1 MDRMKKIEQIVMLLY
16 AFLRG
21 KSSNHE
27 DLQHIVKNQIMNMP
41 DFKDLTNE
49 EIEEAIFRYE
59 VQYGSRTFEPGI
71 TISTRKGDD
80 TWLFKKKRTMSSSE
94 HEYQNRYEKYLLF
107 NHYGDEAKESIIK
120 EAEKVL
126 SLCAD
131 PESNEKIRGLVMGD
145 VQSGKTSNY
154 MALANLACD
163 YGYKIIL
170 ILAGMTDSLRIQTQ
184 DRVDEG
190 LIGAISS
197 TIGRNDKISYIGVGT
212 YGNGGHYAI
221 PLTTELSDF
230 TPSNCTS
237 NDLNKPQ
244 ILVVKKNKSVLEAVK
259 KWLKPGQANVS
270 GRNILIIDD
279 ECDNA
284 SINTK
289 ATKNGLEQ
297 ETASTIN
304 KLIRDIYN
312 NFECASYVGY
322 TATPFANIFI
332 NPEKIIGY
340 DDLFPSDFIHRLK
353 TTNEMYF
360 GIEKVFK
367 EDKKH
372 IKILNENEDYFIPS
386 KHKSDLK
393 IYQIP
398 SSLKNAICSF
408 LIANCI
414 RTYRGDKTKHRSMMI
429 NVSAFNP
436 VQEQILYLVENYV
449 STLLNAISQYDKY
462 NTERFIKHNELRRI
476 YEIYTQDS
484 LYSSPTKTSNSKTIN
499 DELPFDKLKELL
511 FDEISKF
518 RVVVINSKRKGDQRF
533 KYKEFKETGA
543 RVIAIGG
550 FVLSRGLT
558 LEGLMMSYYSRNSV
572 AYDTLLQ
579 MCRWFGY
586 RPQYEDLCTIYMTQN
601 NYDCFCA
608 VVDALD
614 NLDSQLE
621 VMQVQGATPKDFGL
635 MVMESPD
642 TLETNLLITARNKL
656 RNTVEIVKA
665 LNYSGVDIDT
675 SKLYKSVDIN
685 RANYN
690 NVKKFVKLLSMKG
703 KKILKYE
710 HDRYMIKDVSNSDLA
725 DFIECLK
732 IPIEN
737 KKFDIENIT
746 EFVRK
751 GDYYKKWD
759 IVFATGEKKE
769 TKIFKLFDE
778 QGELCLAI
786 PPIKR
791 SFSLEDDED
800 IIRISKNNNR
810 LLEPGIFN
818 AGLTEKQI
826 EEAKELAKN
835 RPSKKHSSNESKTP
849 IAKDYLSV
857 KDRKPLFVIL
867 PIKLDQDEPNLEETD
882 YSDSKK
888 ELINKYVDD
897 EWIIGFGIGFAGRE
911 DKVMLKFR
919 INKVKQDEYLKRIQE
934 DLIDD

>member
-1 MDRMKKIEQIVMLLY
+1 MDRVEQVVLLLY
-16 AFLRG
+16 GFLSG
-21 KSSNHE
+21 KVCSHE
-27 DLQHIVKNQIMNMP
+27 DLEHIVKNQIMKMEP
-41 DFKDLTNE
+41 FKDLTTE
-49 EIEEAIFRYE
+49 EIEEAIYRYE

-71 TISTRKGDD
+71 TITERKGSD
-80 TWLFKKKRTMSSSE
+80 TWLLKKKRKMTSSE
-94 HEYQNRYEKYLLF
+94 HEYQQRYEQYLLL
-107 NHYGDEAKESIIK
+107 NHYGDDAKESIIK

-131 PESNEKIRGLVMGD
+131 PESNEKTRGLVMGD

-170 ILAGMTDSLRIQTQ
+170 ILAGLTDSLRIQTQ

-190 LIGAISS
+190 LIGAVSS
-197 TIGRNDKISYIGVGT
+197 TIGHNDKITYIGVGT

-221 PLTTELSDF
+221 PFTTELADF
-230 TPSNCTS
+230 APANCTA

-244 ILVVKKNKSVLEAVK
+244 ILVVKKNKKVLEAVK

-284 SINTK
+284 SVNTK
-289 ATKNGLEQ
+289 HSSNAQEQ
-297 ETASTIN
+297 EDPSTIN

-312 NFECASYVGY
+312 NFECAAYVGY

-332 NPEKIIGY
+332 NPEKIIGF

-353 TTNEMYF
+353 STNEVYF
-360 GIEKVFK
+360 GIDKVFR
-367 EDKKH
+367 EDRKH
-372 IKILNENEDYFIPS
+372 IKILNENEDFFIPA
-386 KHKSDLK
+386 KHKANLDIWQLPNSVKD
-393 IYQIP
+393 
-398 SSLKNAICSF
+398 AICAF
-408 LIANCI
+408 LIANCV

-429 NVSAFNP
+429 NASAYNP
-436 VQEQILYLVENYV
+436 VQEQLLELVERYV
-449 STLLNAISQYDKY
+449 STLLDAISQYDKY
-462 NTERFIKHNELRRI
+462 NTERFIKHEELRRI
-476 YEIYTQDS
+476 YEIYNRDS
-484 LYSSPTKTSNSKTIN
+484 LFNTPISSQKQTTIR
-499 DELPFDKLKELL
+499 DELSFEQVKELL
-511 FDEISKF
+511 YEEISKF

-533 KYKEFKETGA
+533 KYKDYKETGA

-558 LEGLMMSYYSRNSV
+558 LDGLMISYYSRNSV

-586 RPQYEDLCTIYMTQN
+586 RPRYEDLCAIYMSQN

-635 MVMESPD
+635 MVMESPE

-656 RNTVEIVKA
+656 RNSVEIIKG

-675 SKLYKSVDIN
+675 SKLYQSVEHN
-685 RANYN
+685 RSNYSA
-690 NVKKFVKLLSMKG
+690 VQKFVKLLSKKG
-703 KKILKYE
+703 QKISKYD
-710 HDRYMIKDVSNSDLA
+710 HDRYMIKDVSNTDLA
-725 DFIECLK
+725 NLIEALK
-732 IPIEN
+732 IPLEN

-746 EFVRK
+746 AFIRK
-751 GDYYKKWD
+751 GEYYKKWD
-759 IVFATGEKKE
+759 VVFATGEKRDGDL
-769 TKIFKLFDE
+769 FRLFDE
-778 QGELCLAI
+778 NGELCLEI
-786 PPIKR
+786 PPVKR
-791 SFSLEDDED
+791 SFALEEDED

-818 AGLTEKQI
+818 AGLTPEQI
-826 EEAKELAKN
+826 EEAKELARK
-835 RPSKKHSSNESKTP
+835 RPSKKKIKKENKTP

-867 PIKLDQDEPNLEETD
+867 PIKLDQDDPEAEETD
-882 YSDSKK
+882 YSLKK
-888 ELINKYVDD
+888 EELINKFTGE
-897 EWIIGFGIGFAGRE
+897 EWLVGFGIGFAGRE
-911 DKVMLKFR
+911 GKVMLKFR
-919 INKVKQDEYLKRIQE
+919 INKVKQEEYLRRIQE
-934 DLIDD
+934 DVLDD

>member
-1 MDRMKKIEQIVMLLY
+1 MDRIEQVVLY
-16 AFLRG
+16 IYAYLSG
-21 KSSNHE
+21 KISSHE
-27 DLQHIVKNQIMNMP
+27 DLECIVRDQIMKI
-41 DFKDLTNE
+41 DTLKDLTND
-49 EIEEAIFRYE
+49 EIEKAIYIYE
-59 VQYGSRTFEPGI
+59 TRYGSRSFEPGI
-71 TISTRKGDD
+71 TIKERKGSD
-80 TWLFKKKRTMSSSE
+80 TWLLKKKRKMSSSE
-94 HEYQNRYEKYLLF
+94 HGYQQRYEKYLVS
-107 NHYGDEAKESIIK
+107 NYYGDDAKESIIK

-131 PESNEKIRGLVMGD
+131 PESNEKTRGLVMGD

-197 TIGRNDKISYIGVGT
+197 TIGHNDKITYIGVGT
-212 YGNGGHYAI
+212 YGNGGYYAI
-221 PLTTELSDF
+221 PFTTESTDF
-230 TPSNCTS
+230 SPSSCTS

-244 ILVVKKNKSVLEAVK
+244 ILVVKKNKKVLEAVK

-284 SINTK
+284 SVNTK
-289 ATKNGLEQ
+289 PSNTIQEQ
-297 ETASTIN
+297 EDPSTIN

-312 NFECASYVGY
+312 NFECAAYVGY

-353 TTNEMYF
+353 STNEMYF
-360 GIEKVFK
+360 GIDKVFR
-367 EDKKH
+367 EDRKH
-372 IKILNENEDYFIPS
+372 IKILNENEDFFIPA
-386 KHKSDLK
+386 KHKSNLE
-393 IYQIP
+393 IWQLP
-398 SSLKNAICSF
+398 SSLKDAICVF
-408 LIANCI
+408 LIANCV

-429 NVSAFNP
+429 NASAYNP
-436 VQEQILYLVENYV
+436 VQEQLLKLVERYV
-449 STLLNAISQYDKY
+449 SILLDAISQYDKY
-462 NTERFIKHNELRRI
+462 NTERFIKHNELKRI
-476 YEIYTQDS
+476 YEIYTRDFLFNTS
-484 LYSSPTKTSNSKTIN
+484 ISSQKVTTIN
-499 DELPFDKLKELL
+499 DELSFEKLKELL
-511 FDEISKF
+511 YDEISKF

-533 KYKEFKETGA
+533 KYKDYKETGA

-558 LEGLMMSYYSRNSV
+558 LDGLMISYYSRNSV

-586 RPQYEDLCTIYMTQN
+586 RPRYEDLCAVYMSQN

-621 VMQVQGATPKDFGL
+621 VMQAQGATPKDFGL

-656 RNTVEIVKA
+656 RNSIEIIKG

-675 SKLYKSVDIN
+675 SKLYQSIEDN
-685 RANYN
+685 RDNYFA
-690 NVKKFVKLLSMKG
+690 VQKFVKLLSAKG
-703 KKILKYE
+703 LKIQRYE
-710 HDRYMIKDVSNSDLA
+710 HDRFMIKDVSNTDLA
-725 DFIECLK
+725 DFIELLK
-732 IPIEN
+732 IPLEN

-746 EFVRK
+746 EFIRK
-751 GDYYKKWD
+751 GEYYKKWD
-759 IVFATGEKKE
+759 IVFATGEKQNIE
-769 TKIFKLFDE
+769 LFKLYDE
-778 QGELCLAI
+778 NGQECLSI
-786 PPIKR
+786 PPVKR
-791 SFSLEDDED
+791 SFALEDEED

-818 AGLTEKQI
+818 AGLSEEQI
-826 EEAKELAKN
+826 AEAKELAKK
-835 RPSKKHSSNESKTP
+835 RPSKKKIKNESKTP
-849 IAKDYLSV
+849 IARDYLSV

-867 PIKLDQDEPNLEETD
+867 PIKLDQDTPEAEESD
-882 YSDSKK
+882 YSDKKK
-888 ELINKYVDD
+888 ELIKKFSDN
-897 EWIIGFGIGFAGRE
+897 EWLIGFGIGFAGRE
-911 DKVMLKFR
+911 GKVMLKFR
-919 INKVKQDEYLKRIQE
+919 INKVKQEEYLRRIQE
-934 DLIDD
+934 EIFDD